1 MEHEITL
8 GQMTSDIYK
17 EKQLILQNS
26 IPEDPGYKNFKE
38 EKKKNYLF
46 AWNETEV
53 HSITEELQYWW

>member
-38 EKKKNYLF
+38 EKKKLF
-46 AWNETEV
+46 VCLKWDW
-53 HSITEELQYWW
+53 SS